1 MYTYT
6 PYYIDIHFF
15 MYASQFLFRYKSG
28 TSKLTKYH
36 HHHPTPLRP
45 SLFVTF
51 SVCAFSINTV
61 ELIVRSNCFCFLLIL
76 FLYASDSMEIWLWIV
91 WFIFMICYIYLA
103 KPSIFCITFHT
114 LSRLTY
120 PHLLKFL
127 RIFFVVSFSFAVFSY
142 CRSGFPF
149 LPQSIVCFFTSKFCW
164 WAIWLSL
171 LSSTL
176 HFTALDSTNEH
187 LVLKPNLTAIT
198 LSKLNKIQKKPTTKQ
213 TFSLK
218 FKATKK
224 IILTKKDI
232 K

>member
-1 MYTYT
+1 
-6 PYYIDIHFF
+6 
-15 MYASQFLFRYKSG
+15 MYALQFLFRYKSG

-36 HHHPTPLRP
+36 HHHYHPTPLRP

-103 KPSIFCITFHT
+103 KLSIFCITFHT

-127 RIFFVVSFSFAVFSY
+127 RIFFRRLLFF
-142 CRSGFPF
+142 CRIF
-149 LPQSIVCFFTSKFCW
+149 I
-164 WAIWLSL
+164 LSL
-171 LSSTL
+171 WFSIFATVHCVFF
-176 HFTALDSTNEH
+176 HFQIL
-187 LVLKPNLTAIT
+187 LVGNLVVFVVVNTSFYRIGFDKWAFG
-198 LSKLNKIQKKPTTKQ
+198 S
-213 TFSLK
+213 
-218 FKATKK
+218 
-224 IILTKKDI
+224 
-232 K
+232 